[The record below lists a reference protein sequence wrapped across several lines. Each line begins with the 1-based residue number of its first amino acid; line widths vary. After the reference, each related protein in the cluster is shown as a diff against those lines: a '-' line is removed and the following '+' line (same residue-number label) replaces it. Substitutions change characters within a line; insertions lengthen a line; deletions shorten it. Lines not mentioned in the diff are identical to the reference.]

1 MCTYV
6 WEGDRKEMSI
16 SVRRFFLSDQ
26 SNYYELIRMTSK
38 RSAHC
43 RSNQNRQKYTVDN
56 LLVTIPCLNI
66 SFGINIMYHMLP
78 VFFSFLSSLVPPFSL
93 SHTFLDFYDTL
104 IWPHGG

>member
-1 MCTYV
+1 MLLQVSIRAGLIRKNTGMCTYV

-26 SNYYELIRMTSK
+26 SNYYELISMTSK

-56 LLVTIPCLNI
+56 LLVTIPCLI
-66 SFGINIMYHMLP
+66 YH
-78 VFFSFLSSLVPPFSL
+78 LV
-93 SHTFLDFYDTL
+93 
-104 IWPHGG
+104 